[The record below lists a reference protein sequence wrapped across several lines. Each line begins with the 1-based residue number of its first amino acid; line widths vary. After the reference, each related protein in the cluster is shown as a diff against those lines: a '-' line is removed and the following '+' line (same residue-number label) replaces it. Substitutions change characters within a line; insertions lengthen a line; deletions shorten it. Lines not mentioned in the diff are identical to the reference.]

1 MTLVAK
7 VILYYLEQAETYET
21 TWAHS
26 GGEAF
31 AHAREYFDVI
41 LLDILLPDADGV
53 ELCGRLRNRQTCP
66 ILFISCLDNSDT
78 IVQALEAGGD
88 DFITKPFDNKVLE
101 ARIQASLR
109 RFRQQGQTP
118 AGPGG
123 RCGDFCLD
131 AAGRTVSLPG
141 GGQAHLSATEY
152 RILSFLMEHIGQ
164 CFTTRELYVRIWGEK
179 SLGDTRTVVMHIHNL
194 RAKIAAGASE
204 TDLTVFSTPELHIF
218 QTYYGGLRLRN
229 DHSYWIYS
237 DIDLVRQFVEQI
249 GDTKAWMADQ
259 GSTFDWGTTCNTL
272 IGCMWQRINTFVG
285 GTVDGVEDDSK
296 YGCYF
301 AVPINTVLKANE
313 ANEVMYRT
321 TAKSLITDDTGRVTG
336 VTCEM
341 YDGTPVTLHA
351 NKAVIL
357 ATGGYGANIDMV
369 LETNEYWNKDEL
381 SANILT
387 TNRSLAQGEG
397 ITMAQEVGAAVT
409 GMGFTQLMPLGWADD
424 GKLAG
429 GKGED
434 VIFVSPA
441 GTENEG
447 KRFVD
452 ESAERDVLSQG
463 QLTYGGENGL
473 TIQLQNGGEHT
484 SADNREGK
492 EYFCT
497 LAEAAELTG
506 ISADTLRETIM
517 EYDTAYFNGD
527 LASLDV
533 PKSAASAPIG
543 NYNEDGSFND
553 EGILSVRYLAPSTHH
568 TMGGLVVDEQRHVLT
583 EDGSVI
589 PGLYAAGEV
598 TGGFFAGNR
607 LGGNAISEILVSGRI
622 AGQAA
627 AAE

>member
-1 MTLVAK
+1 M
-7 VILYYLEQAETYET
+7 
-21 TWAHS
+21 
-26 GGEAF
+26 
-31 AHAREYFDVI
+31 D
-41 LLDILLPDADGV
+41 
-53 ELCGRLRNRQTCP
+53 
-66 ILFISCLDNSDT
+66 
-78 IVQALEAGGD
+78 
-88 DFITKPFDNKVLE
+88 
-101 ARIQASLR
+101 
-109 RFRQQGQTP
+109 
-118 AGPGG
+118 
-123 RCGDFCLD
+123 
-131 AAGRTVSLPG
+131 
-141 GGQAHLSATEY
+141 
-152 RILSFLMEHIGQ
+152 
-164 CFTTRELYVRIWGEK
+164 
-179 SLGDTRTVVMHIHNL
+179 
-194 RAKIAAGASE
+194 
-204 TDLTVFSTPELHIF
+204 
-218 QTYYGGLRLRN
+218 
-229 DHSYWIYS
+229 SYWIYS

-259 GSTFDWGTTCNTL
+259 GSIFDWGTTCNTL

-441 GTENEG
+441 G
-447 KRFVD
+447 
-452 ESAERDVLSQG
+452 
-463 QLTYGGENGL
+463 GENGL

-568 TMGGLVVDEQRHVLT
+568 TMGGLVVDEQRHVLI

-598 TGGFFAGNR
+598 TGGIFAGNR
-607 LGGNAISEILVSGRI
+607 LGGNPSARSWFPAVSPARPPRRNKPSPNP
-622 AGQAA
+622 
-627 AAE
+627 

>member
-1 MTLVAK
+1 M
-7 VILYYLEQAETYET
+7 
-21 TWAHS
+21 
-26 GGEAF
+26 
-31 AHAREYFDVI
+31 D
-41 LLDILLPDADGV
+41 
-53 ELCGRLRNRQTCP
+53 
-66 ILFISCLDNSDT
+66 
-78 IVQALEAGGD
+78 
-88 DFITKPFDNKVLE
+88 
-101 ARIQASLR
+101 
-109 RFRQQGQTP
+109 
-118 AGPGG
+118 
-123 RCGDFCLD
+123 
-131 AAGRTVSLPG
+131 
-141 GGQAHLSATEY
+141 
-152 RILSFLMEHIGQ
+152 
-164 CFTTRELYVRIWGEK
+164 
-179 SLGDTRTVVMHIHNL
+179 
-194 RAKIAAGASE
+194 
-204 TDLTVFSTPELHIF
+204 
-218 QTYYGGLRLRN
+218 
-229 DHSYWIYS
+229 SYWIYS

-259 GSTFDWGTTCNTL
+259 GSIFDWGTTCNTL

-321 TAKSLITDDTGRVTG
+321 IAKSLITDDTGRVTG

-533 PKSAASAPIG
+533 PKSAAAPPSATTTRTAASTTRASCLSVTWPPAPIT
-543 NYNEDGSFND
+543 
-553 EGILSVRYLAPSTHH
+553 PW
-568 TMGGLVVDEQRHVLT
+568 
-583 EDGSVI
+583 
-589 PGLYAAGEV
+589 AAWWWMSS
-598 TGGFFAGNR
+598 
-607 LGGNAISEILVSGRI
+607 AISSPRTAASSPACTRPARSPAVSSP
-622 AGQAA
+622 ATVWAA
-627 AAE
+627 TPSARSWFPAVSPARPPRRNKAFPKSLT